1 MCCSAPDRRDAGA
14 VSLEFALTVP
24 ALFLLVLLVLH
35 AAVLGRDAVL
45 VQAAARD
52 GARVAATT
60 TDDGAVRST
69 VTEALEGRTAAVS
82 ITPPVRRPGQIVRV
96 TVTLRSRAGRAGTDL
111 RGVAAAVVEPGV
123 GR

>member
-1 MCCSAPDRRDAGA
+1 MPDRAGEVGT
-14 VSLEFALTVP
+14 VSLELALAVP

-60 TDDGAVRST
+60 TSDPAVRSA
-69 VTEALEGRTAAVS
+69 VTEALDGRAATV
-82 ITPPVRRPGQIVRV
+82 TVVPAARRPGHVVRV
-96 TVTLRSRAGRAGTDL
+96 TVTLRSRAGRGGTEL

-123 GR
+123 DR